1 MFKGVDIFPYIFKRM
16 NDIFYKL
23 DKENGFLDGKFGN
36 NILGIFGYRYV
47 F

>member
-1 MFKGVDIFPYIFKRM
+1 MFKGVDIFKRM

-23 DKENGFLDGKFGN
+23 DKENGFLDEN